1 MLWFAW
7 YTHWT
12 LLWRITGRIMN
23 LIHVFTFGSISN
35 STSSQRKQSQI
46 IQQILQAGHR
56 RVSIGFSYHSTF
68 CSPTPKLQK
77 TGNKFILLT
86 SRIDSRKVRYHSIFV
101 INLQVIKMSHQ
112 IFKTPFRDN
121 WWTALFYICNLKAFK
136 RRYFN
141 DIQTKIN
148 NCYFIQ
154 YSYKD
159 P

>member
-35 STSSQRKQSQI
+35 RTSSQRKQSQI

-56 RVSIGFSYHSTF
+56 RVSISFSYHSTF
-68 CSPTPKLQK
+68 CSPTPKHQK
-77 TGNKFILLT
+77 TGNKSILLT
-86 SRIDSRKVRYHSIFV
+86 SRIDSRKARYHSIFV

-112 IFKTPFRDN
+112 IFKTPSGTTDEL
-121 WWTALFYICNLKAFK
+121 LFSIYVTWKHLK
-136 RRYFN
+136 
-141 DIQTKIN
+141 DIILMIYKIKLID
-148 NCYFIQ
+148 CYFIQ